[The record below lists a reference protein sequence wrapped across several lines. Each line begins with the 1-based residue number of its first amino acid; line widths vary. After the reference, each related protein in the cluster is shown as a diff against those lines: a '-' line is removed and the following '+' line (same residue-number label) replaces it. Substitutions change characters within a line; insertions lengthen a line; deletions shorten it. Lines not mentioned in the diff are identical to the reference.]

1 MKNILITGADG
12 FIGSHLVERLLK
24 KNYNITALCHY
35 NSHNE
40 LGWLKYTAKKKS
52 KKLKIITGDIN
63 DDIFCDKILKFQ
75 DVLINLAALISIP
88 HSYTNPRIYFR
99 TNVEGSMNLAKSSL
113 KNRLKKIIHISTS
126 EVYGTALYVP
136 IDEKHDLQ
144 PQSPYS
150 ASKIS
155 AETVMRSF
163 HYSYGLPVVILRLF
177 NTFGPRQSIR
187 AVIPKIISQL
197 LLNKKEINLGNLKPT
212 RDFNFVLD
220 TCNAIELASKK
231 LKAGEIYNYG
241 SGKEIN
247 IKDLF
252 KLISNIVGV
261 NAKLVTQK
269 KFVRPTKSEVFRL
282 LCNNKKFITATKFKA
297 KFNLKTGLVKTIQWY
312 KDNLN
317 EYENSEF
324 FE

>member
-1 MKNILITGADG
+1 MKNILVTGADG
-12 FIGSHLVERLLK
+12 FIGSNLVEILLK
-24 KNYNITALCHY
+24 KNYNVTALCHY

-40 LGWLKYTAKKKS
+40 LGWLKYAAQNKS
-52 KKLKIITGDIN
+52 RKLKIITGDIN
-63 DDIFCDKILKFQ
+63 DDIFCDNILKSK

-113 KNRLKKIIHISTS
+113 KNKLKKIIHISTS

-163 HYSYGLPVVILRLF
+163 HYSYGLPVIILRLF

-197 LLNKKEINLGNLKPT
+197 LANKKKINLGNLKPT

-220 TCNAIELASKK
+220 TCSAIELASKK
-231 LKAGEIYNYG
+231 LKIGEIYNYG
-241 SGKEIN
+241 SGREIN
-247 IKDLF
+247 IKNLF
-252 KLISNIVGV
+252 ELISNIVGV

-269 KFVRPTKSEVFRL
+269 KLLRPKKSEVFRL
-282 LCNNKKFITATKFKA
+282 LCNNKKFTTATKFKA

>member
-1 MKNILITGADG
+1 MKKILVTGADG
-12 FIGSHLVERLLK
+12 FIGSHLVETLLK
-24 KNYNITALCHY
+24 KNYNVTALCHY

-40 LGWLKYTAKKKS
+40 LGWLKYAAQKKNN
-52 KKLKIITGDIN
+52 KLKIITGDIT
-63 DDIFCDKILKFQ
+63 DDIFCDNILKSQ

-88 HSYTNPRIYFR
+88 HSYSNPRIYFR

-113 KNRLKKIIHISTS
+113 KNKLKKIIHISTS
-126 EVYGTALYVP
+126 EVYGTAVYVP

-155 AETVMRSF
+155 SETVMRSF
-163 HYSYGLPVVILRLF
+163 YYSYGLPVVILRLF

-197 LLNKKEINLGNLKPT
+197 LLKKKEINLGNLKPS

-220 TCNAIELASKK
+220 TCNAIELASRK
-231 LKAGEIYNYG
+231 LKIGEIYNFG
-241 SGKEIN
+241 SGKEIHIEDLYKL
-247 IKDLF
+247 IKKIIGVKA
-252 KLISNIVGV
+252 KLIS
-261 NAKLVTQK
+261 QK
-269 KFVRPTKSEVFRL
+269 KLLRPKNSEVYRL
-282 LCNNKKFITATKFKA
+282 LCNNKKFISATKFKT
-297 KFNLKTGLVKTIQWY
+297 KFNLKTGLIKTIEWY
-312 KDNLN
+312 KDNLD
-317 EYENSEF
+317 EYKSSDF

>member
-1 MKNILITGADG
+1 MKKILVTGADG
-12 FIGSHLVERLLK
+12 FIGSHLVETLLK
-24 KNYNITALCHY
+24 KNYNVTALCHY

-40 LGWLKYTAKKKS
+40 LGWLKYAAQKKNN
-52 KKLKIITGDIN
+52 KLKIITGDIT
-63 DDIFCDKILKFQ
+63 DDIFCDNILKSQ

-88 HSYTNPRIYFR
+88 HSYSNPRIYFR

-113 KNRLKKIIHISTS
+113 KNKLKKIIHISTS
-126 EVYGTALYVP
+126 EVYGTAVYVP

-163 HYSYGLPVVILRLF
+163 YYSYGLPVVILRLF

-197 LLNKKEINLGNLKPT
+197 LSKKKEINLGNLKPS

-220 TCNAIELASKK
+220 TCNAIELASRK
-231 LKAGEIYNYG
+231 LKIGEIYNFG
-241 SGKEIN
+241 SGKEIHIEDLYKL
-247 IKDLF
+247 IKKIIGVKA
-252 KLISNIVGV
+252 KLIS
-261 NAKLVTQK
+261 QK
-269 KFVRPTKSEVFRL
+269 KLLRPKNSEVYRL
-282 LCNNKKFITATKFKA
+282 LCNNKKFISATKFKT
-297 KFNLKTGLVKTIQWY
+297 KFNLKTGLIKTIEWY
-312 KDNLN
+312 KDNLD
-317 EYENSEF
+317 EYKSSDF

>member
-1 MKNILITGADG
+1 
-12 FIGSHLVERLLK
+12 
-24 KNYNITALCHY
+24 
-35 NSHNE
+35 
-40 LGWLKYTAKKKS
+40 
-52 KKLKIITGDIN
+52 
-63 DDIFCDKILKFQ
+63 
-75 DVLINLAALISIP
+75 
-88 HSYTNPRIYFR
+88 
-99 TNVEGSMNLAKSSL
+99 
-113 KNRLKKIIHISTS
+113 
-126 EVYGTALYVP
+126 
-136 IDEKHDLQ
+136 
-144 PQSPYS
+144 
-150 ASKIS
+150 
-155 AETVMRSF
+155 MRSF

-269 KFVRPTKSEVFRL
+269 KLLRPTKSEVFRL
-282 LCNNKKFITATKFKA
+282 LCNNKKFITATKYKA

-324 FE
+324 LNNNLWIIFFV